1 MPLHDIYDDCRPNFL
16 SSDTAS
22 TFERLCMPSC
32 SLVVYYTSAIASW
45 VLIATTNALLE
56 SFYTDEMLRHG
67 V

>member
-1 MPLHDIYDDCRPNFL
+1 MIYTRIAVLIF

-45 VLIATTNALLE
+45 VLITTTNALLE

>member
-1 MPLHDIYDDCRPNFL
+1 
-16 SSDTAS
+16 
-22 TFERLCMPSC
+22 MPSC

-45 VLIATTNALLE
+45 VLITTTNALLE